1 MLVLRNIVLLNYI
14 IINVRLGAFADSI
27 KVISRIGVLAM
38 VVSTTFSCHKN
49 GHSGNLGAPDD
60 YMEYRNY
67 TFFKNG
73 KMLVAHKTVGMFLSI
88 FDSRL

>member
-1 MLVLRNIVLLNYI
+1 
-14 IINVRLGAFADSI
+14 
-27 KVISRIGVLAM
+27 M